1 MNDTI
6 NVVYKIKFEKK
17 NSWDKDKK
25 LQILSNLSDD
35 KVVDCQISKRLSEKL
50 IKDSAILKPEQ
61 LICEIAESQKRGFK
75 SELEMMDDLELEI
88 KTKADKIQATLGN
101 LLKDYETKSYD
112 IIQQLYIKAGE
123 VGEKLDKKVKSF
135 SNVFDKLGDIDE
147 KMKKID
153 NYDLERFTE
162 NMTKLSNILKSD
174 KDLVEF
180 VIKNYEKKENKKQQ

>member
-1 MNDTI
+1 
-6 NVVYKIKFEKK
+6 
-17 NSWDKDKK
+17 
-25 LQILSNLSDD
+25 
-35 KVVDCQISKRLSEKL
+35 
-50 IKDSAILKPEQ
+50 
-61 LICEIAESQKRGFK
+61 
-75 SELEMMDDLELEI
+75 MDDLELEI